1 MNPLRLSTL
10 SAALLLALAATA
22 SSCASA
28 DPALLEQTGQP
39 SVCRN
44 PAGEFGAGGC
54 AVVSGRV
61 VGARDQPIPGRGLAG
76 GISAR
81 EGCGACNSPGI
92 VIDSLGRFSET
103 VYWFSM
109 SAPDSALA
117 VVRVAAVGP
126 GYPQEGTRPAYSD
139 SARVVLRFARTGERA
154 KPAAEVVLR
163 LPVP

>member
-1 MNPLRLSTL
+1 MIPLRLSSL
-10 SAALLLALAATA
+10 AALLLALAAA
-22 SSCASA
+22 GCRSLSSV
-28 DPALLEQTGQP
+28 DPGPERSG
-39 SVCRN
+39 SCRN

-54 AVVSGRV
+54 AVVRGRV
-61 VGARDQPIPGRGLAG
+61 VGARGQPIPGRGLAG

-103 VYWFSM
+103 VHWFST
-109 SAPDSALA
+109 AVPDSALA
-117 VVRVAAVGP
+117 VVRAAAIGP
-126 GYPQEGTRPAYSD
+126 GYPQLGDRPAYAD
-139 SARVVLRFARTGERA
+139 SARIVLRFARTGEPA

>member
-1 MNPLRLSTL
+1 MHLLRHSL
-10 SAALLLALAATA
+10 ARVALLLGCAAAA

-28 DPALLEQTGQP
+28 DPALLEQTGQAGL
-39 SVCRN
+39 CRN

-61 VGARDQPIPGRGLAG
+61 VGARGQPIPGRGLAG

-103 VYWFSM
+103 VHWFST
-109 SAPDSALA
+109 SAPDSALV
-117 VVRVAAVGP
+117 VVRVAATGA
-126 GYPQEGTRPAYSD
+126 GYPQEGTRPAYTD
-139 SARVVLRFARTGERA
+139 SARVVLRFARTGDQAR
-154 KPAAEVVLR
+154 PAAEVVLR